1 MSMLRFKVAK
11 EAFSRKAV
19 PVNEPKERPSE
30 YFGKY
35 VFNRE
40 KMFKYLPKKTYEA
53 VIEAIDNST
62 PLSRE
67 VADSVAAGMRKW
79 ALEMGATHY
88 THWFHPLTDGTAEKH
103 DSFIEHDGKGGVV
116 EEFSGK
122 LLIQQEP
129 DASSFPNGGIRN
141 TFEARGYSAW
151 DISSPAFILDKTLCI
166 PTIFISYTGGI
177 SRL

>member
-19 PVNEPKERPSE
+19 PVNELKERPSE

-103 DSFIEHDGKGGVV
+103 DSFIEHDGKGGVLGKIV
-116 EEFSGK
+116 NSTRTRCFEFSEWRYS
-122 LLIQQEP
+122 QYFR
-129 DASSFPNGGIRN
+129 SSGI
-141 TFEARGYSAW
+141 FGMGYIFS
-151 DISSPAFILDKTLCI
+151 CI
-166 PTIFISYTGGI
+166 H
-177 SRL
+177 SR

>member
-1 MSMLRFKVAK
+1 MLRFKVAK

-67 VADSVAAGMRKW
+67 VAGFV
-79 ALEMGATHY
+79 LC
-88 THWFHPLTDGTAEKH
+88 
-103 DSFIEHDGKGGVV
+103 VC
-116 EEFSGK
+116 
-122 LLIQQEP
+122 
-129 DASSFPNGGIRN
+129 FPYGLPPNIL
-141 TFEARGYSAW
+141 
-151 DISSPAFILDKTLCI
+151 PAVIL
-166 PTIFISYTGGI
+166 
-177 SRL
+177 

>member
-19 PVNEPKERPSE
+19 PVNELKERPSE

-116 EEFSGK
+116 EEFS
-122 LLIQQEP
+122 
-129 DASSFPNGGIRN
+129 
-141 TFEARGYSAW
+141 
-151 DISSPAFILDKTLCI
+151 
-166 PTIFISYTGGI
+166 
-177 SRL
+177 

>member
-1 MSMLRFKVAK
+1 MLRFKVAK

-88 THWFHPLTDGTAEKH
+88 TQC
-103 DSFIEHDGKGGVV
+103 FIENECRRRYIPCRISPSFESIANTAIRKTRSIG
-116 EEFSGK
+116 F
-122 LLIQQEP
+122 LL
-129 DASSFPNGGIRN
+129 N
-141 TFEARGYSAW
+141 
-151 DISSPAFILDKTLCI
+151 
-166 PTIFISYTGGI
+166 
-177 SRL
+177 

>member
-103 DSFIEHDGKGGVV
+103 DSFIEHDGKGGGV
-116 EEFSGK
+116 EEFSASIGCP
-122 LLIQQEP
+122 ERYSP
-129 DASSFPNGGIRN
+129 VVSRSSFMRSSAGSSGI
-141 TFEARGYSAW
+141 FGMGYIFS
-151 DISSPAFILDKTLCI
+151 CI
-166 PTIFISYTGGI
+166 H
-177 SRL
+177 SR

>member
-103 DSFIEHDGKGGVV
+103 DSFIEHECRRRYIPCRISPSFKSIADTAIRKTRSIG
-116 EEFSGK
+116 F
-122 LLIQQEP
+122 LL
-129 DASSFPNGGIRN
+129 D
-141 TFEARGYSAW
+141 
-151 DISSPAFILDKTLCI
+151 
-166 PTIFISYTGGI
+166 
-177 SRL
+177 